1 MSIVKAVLFD
11 FGGVIAE
18 EGFKSG
24 LEAMAR
30 KQGQDPYRFFIMA
43 RDLIYSTGY
52 LLGLCNE
59 AAYWEALRQESGIK
73 ADDAEWHREILE
85 RFLVRPSM
93 IHLVQDLK
101 QMGCFVGILS
111 DQTDW
116 LEELD
121 LKYHFYRYFDQV
133 FNSFRLHKS
142 KKDPSWFTEICSVI
156 GFAPQEVL
164 FIDDNADNIQ
174 RAAAMGLRTI
184 YFQDMEQF
192 RQELHQVL

>member
-1 MSIVKAVLFD
+1 MSIVKALLFD

-18 EGFKSG
+18 EGFKKG
-24 LEAMAR
+24 LEEMAR
-30 KQGQDPYRFFIMA
+30 RQGQNPQRFFIIA

-52 LLGLCNE
+52 VLGLCDE
-59 AAYWEALRQESGIK
+59 SFYWEALRKESGIK
-73 ADDAEWHREILE
+73 GDDAEWHREILD

-93 IHLVQDLK
+93 IHLVQDLR
-101 QMGCFVGILS
+101 QMGFFVGILS

-121 LKYHFYRYFDQV
+121 LKYHFCRHFDQV

-142 KKDPSWFTEICSVI
+142 KQDPSWFIEICSVI

-184 YFQDMEQF
+184 HFRDEGQF
-192 RQELHQVL
+192 NEELRQTL